1 MQYESKPMSTYISE
15 KLQEIVDLQHQIQQK
30 DNEIRQL
37 EMSVKKHRAIKLSWK
52 KRALRAEATV
62 EALNDRNDDNAE

>member
-15 KLQEIVDLQHQIQQK
+15 MLQEIVDLQHQIQQK

-37 EMSVKKHRAIKLSWK
+37 KTQVEKHRAIKLSWK

-62 EALNDRNDDNAE
+62 EALNDRNTNNAE